1 MIGFLDL
8 GTADYAETLTLQR
21 RLHAR
26 RCAGEIGDV
35 LLSVE
40 HPPVLTLGRSGSRE
54 HVLVPPETLR
64 EHGIEIHEIERGGDI
79 TYHGPGQL
87 VMYPILDLRDYGKDV
102 HRFVWTLEEGILRAL
117 ATCGIEAARR
127 TGYPGV
133 WVGKRKIASLGV
145 YVKHWVSYHGL
156 AVNVAVNPEH
166 FGLIRPCG
174 LPVETVSVNDLRSRP
189 MEVRDVRGPLIEAL
203 ATLWATKIAAVDR
216 GELI

>member
-1 MIGFLDL
+1 MIAHLDL
-8 GTADYAETLTLQR
+8 GIADYAETLTLQR

-54 HVLVPPETLR
+54 HVLVPPATLR

-87 VMYPILDLRDYGKDV
+87 VMYPILDLRAYGKDV

-117 ATCGIEAARR
+117 AACGIEAARR
-127 TGYPGV
+127 AGYPGV
-133 WVGKRKIASLGV
+133 WVGERKIASLGV
-145 YVKHWVSYHGL
+145 YVKHWVSYHGI

-166 FGLIRPCG
+166 FALIRPCG
-174 LPVETVSVNDLRSRP
+174 LPVETVSVNDLRSGP
-189 MEVRDVRGPLIEAL
+189 IELSDVRDPLIEAL
-203 ATLWATKIAAVDR
+203 EALWATEIASVDR
-216 GELI
+216 QELI